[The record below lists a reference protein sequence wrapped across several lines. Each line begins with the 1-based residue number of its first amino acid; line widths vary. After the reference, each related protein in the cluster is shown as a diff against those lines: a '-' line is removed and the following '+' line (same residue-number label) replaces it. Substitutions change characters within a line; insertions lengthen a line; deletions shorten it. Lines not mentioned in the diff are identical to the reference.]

1 MFLRGWE
8 VGGGKNT
15 TEENMKGNEQKMLEA
30 RLVVLWKK
38 IFRILPLQQLWI
50 INKGKKSGLGV
61 NIIWFLWGGQLK
73 KLNTLDEAPST
84 CYLCFLNI

>member
-1 MFLRGWE
+1 
-8 VGGGKNT
+8 
-15 TEENMKGNEQKMLEA
+15 MKGNEQKMLEA

-50 INKGKKSGLGV
+50 INKGKESGLGV
-61 NIIWFLWGGQLK
+61 NIIWFLWGGQLN

-84 CYLCFLNI
+84 CYLCF